1 MVSCQLEHSG
11 FPPLFVLNVARRQ
24 AFPVP
29 VARVG
34 GPSSQRRL
42 DNDRDSPREDNPF
55 IAADGALGQ
64 KPPTAAGKT
73 PSCLL
78 NS

>member
-1 MVSCQLEHSG
+1 
-11 FPPLFVLNVARRQ
+11 VLV
-24 AFPVP
+24 V
-29 VARVG
+29 RVG
-34 GPSSQRRL
+34 GPG
-42 DNDRDSPREDNPF
+42 RERQGLIMTVIHPERTPF
-55 IAADGALGQ
+55 YIAADGALGQ